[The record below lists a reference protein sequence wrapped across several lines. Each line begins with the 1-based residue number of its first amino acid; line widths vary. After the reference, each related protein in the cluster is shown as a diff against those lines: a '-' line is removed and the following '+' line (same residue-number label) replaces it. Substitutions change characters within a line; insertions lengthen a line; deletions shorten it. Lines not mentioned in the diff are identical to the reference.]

1 MLPAEAPYLPA
12 GRYPR
17 DPADLTYPSDL
28 FGPAPQRLH
37 DPSEQHQEVVV
48 EGEVVAAAEEK
59 QGIGSIFSS
68 IDKHDDPAL
77 KAEASEPPILHWDD
91 VCLSDSDDDLVDQL
105 NLADLAGLAL
115 AHSDDDEEEGVTD
128 GEETNC
134 PGKKFPRE
142 KAKLIQTVWVR
153 SDIKQ
158 NEEHRELCKMLLDLG
173 HEWSALPP
181 FPMKVFPHVIG
192 ACVLRGYC
200 HHRIYRTHH
209 TSTTKSTLGYREP
222 NRMLQVFSLR
232 LSSSASYPV
241 SVYGIIAVRD
251 SLEPLRN
258 YVFNRPCRDDA
269 VTIDQDSF
277 ILPLCS
283 PCRGMYLRQ
292 DALLEVDLW
301 VKEEGDGS
309 ADKQILSAYAE
320 IESCPAYDEMLY
332 GQIRHGLF
340 SLDIGYI
347 SFTRS
352 IEAVIE
358 VFAKVDGPHH
368 VRFGAFSSGFD
379 HEIVLFDDTFS
390 GTKMQFQHVVV
401 VKAEEKLD
409 VCLKLGESLFR
420 WSFQD
425 GHVGPVRIPDDS
437 MSKYGQFDVRV
448 FFAPKNSRPP
458 K

>member
-1 MLPAEAPYLPA
+1 M
-12 GRYPR
+12 
-17 DPADLTYPSDL
+17 
-28 FGPAPQRLH
+28 
-37 DPSEQHQEVVV
+37 
-48 EGEVVAAAEEK
+48 VAAAEEK
-59 QGIGSIFSS
+59 QGVGSIFSC
-68 IDKHDDPAL
+68 IDKHGDLAL
-77 KAEASEPPILHWDD
+77 KADGEASEPPILHWDD

-115 AHSDDDEEEGVTD
+115 AHSDDEEEVVTD
-128 GEETNC
+128 DEETNC
-134 PGKKFPRE
+134 PGKKIPRD
-142 KAKLIQTVWVR
+142 KAKLMQRVWVR

-158 NEEHRELCKMLLDLG
+158 NEEHRELRKTLLDLG

-181 FPMKVFPHVIG
+181 FPMKVFPQATG

-200 HHRIYRTHH
+200 HHRIYKTHD

-222 NRMLQVFSLR
+222 NRMLQAFSLR

-269 VTIDQDSF
+269 ITIDQ
-277 ILPLCS
+277 
-283 PCRGMYLRQ
+283 
-292 DALLEVDLW
+292 
-301 VKEEGDGS
+301 
-309 ADKQILSAYAE
+309 
-320 IESCPAYDEMLY
+320 
-332 GQIRHGLF
+332 IRSGLF

-379 HEIVLFDDTFS
+379 HEIVLFDDTFF

-409 VCLKLGESLFR
+409 VCLKFGESLFR
-420 WSFQD
+420 WTFQH

-448 FFAPKNSRPP
+448 FFAPKNSRPQ

>member
-1 MLPAEAPYLPA
+1 M
-12 GRYPR
+12 
-17 DPADLTYPSDL
+17 
-28 FGPAPQRLH
+28 
-37 DPSEQHQEVVV
+37 
-48 EGEVVAAAEEK
+48 VAAAEEK
-59 QGIGSIFSS
+59 QGVGSIFSC
-68 IDKHDDPAL
+68 IDKHGDLAL
-77 KAEASEPPILHWDD
+77 KADASEPPILHWDD

-115 AHSDDDEEEGVTD
+115 AHSDDEEEVVTD
-128 GEETNC
+128 DEETNC
-134 PGKKFPRE
+134 PGKKIPRD
-142 KAKLIQTVWVR
+142 KAKLMQRVWVR

-158 NEEHRELCKMLLDLG
+158 NEEHRELRKTLLDLG

-181 FPMKVFPHVIG
+181 FPMKVFPQATG

-200 HHRIYRTHH
+200 HHRIYKTHD

-222 NRMLQVFSLR
+222 NRMLQAFSLR

-269 VTIDQDSF
+269 ITIDQDSF

-332 GQIRHGLF
+332 GQIRSGLF

-379 HEIVLFDDTFS
+379 HEIVLFDDTFF

-409 VCLKLGESLFR
+409 VCLKFGESLFR
-420 WSFQD
+420 WTFQH

-448 FFAPKNSRPP
+448 FFAPKNSRPQ